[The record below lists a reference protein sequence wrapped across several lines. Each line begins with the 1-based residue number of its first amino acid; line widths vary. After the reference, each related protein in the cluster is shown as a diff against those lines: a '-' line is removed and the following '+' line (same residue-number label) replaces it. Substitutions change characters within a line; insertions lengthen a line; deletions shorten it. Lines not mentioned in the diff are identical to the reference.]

1 MLLGIIAWQMSM
13 LELMFLGVAAL
24 EGVATILN
32 WYITSVMCFSNT
44 ISRLEMC
51 LKILITVDPAKI

>member
-1 MLLGIIAWQMSM
+1 MLLGIIAWQTSM
-13 LELMFLGVAAL
+13 LEWMFLGVAAL

-32 WYITSVMCFSNT
+32 WYITRVICFSNT

-51 LKILITVDPAKI
+51 LKILITVDLAKI

>member
-1 MLLGIIAWQMSM
+1 MLLGIIAWQTSM
-13 LELMFLGVAAL
+13 LEWMFLGVAAL

-32 WYITSVMCFSNT
+32 WYITSVICFSNT
-44 ISRLEMC
+44 ISTLEMC

>member
-1 MLLGIIAWQMSM
+1 M
-13 LELMFLGVAAL
+13 LEWMFLGVAAL

-32 WYITSVMCFSNT
+32 WYITSVICFSNT

-51 LKILITVDPAKI
+51 LKILITFDPAKI

>member
-13 LELMFLGVAAL
+13 LEWMFLGVAAL

-32 WYITSVMCFSNT
+32 WYITSVICFSNA